1 MSARIP
7 DEDDKGAKGLKTR
20 RECLTGAAAAALAAS
35 GLGVAG
41 AVAEGALA
49 FDPCRHVDPF
59 IGTGGHGHTFPGALT
74 PFGMVQLSPDT
85 DNARWD
91 ACSGYH
97 FGDSTIL
104 GFSHTHL
111 SGTGVGDMMD
121 VLVVPNVG
129 PVVLS
134 PGTLAHPEGSYRAR
148 YDHASERA
156 SPGYYRVLLKDRGIE
171 AELTATPRVGLHR
184 YRFDPAK
191 AVGGGHLLIDF
202 RHGAEDEP
210 APGQP
215 EIKTRVTKASL
226 RLIGNDTLV
235 GTRSVNQWADGRVIH
250 FAMKLSR
257 PFARAELYSDDTH
270 QADGAQSVAGVNLKC
285 ALFYPDAAAAPL
297 LVKCAVSGVDIEG
310 ALNNLAAEM
319 PGWDFDAV
327 HRRARAAWTKE
338 LSKVRLEGGSEAD
351 RTIFYTAYYHT
362 LIAPSLFSDVDGRY
376 MGMNTDVQ
384 TLSKGANNYSTYSL
398 WDTYRALHPLF
409 TLVQSER
416 NADLVQGLV
425 RMTHESPVGPSVWP
439 LQGKETNT
447 MIGWHSAVVVAEAA
461 SKRVDGVDFAA
472 AWPAF
477 RKRAFE
483 DRVSGMEYYRSLGF
497 IPSDKVAEAA
507 SKTLEIA
514 YDDWAISKLADAVG
528 AAEDAHVLRE
538 RSKNYR
544 NLFDSKLNFVRPR
557 LANGDWA
564 EPFDPRALGH
574 DSPKW
579 HDFTECNAWEATFLN
594 QHDIYGYMALFG
606 GDRAFEAKLDGLFNA
621 SSALLPD
628 APPDMTGMVGQYCH
642 GNEPGHHA
650 AYLYAYTGAHYKTQ
664 ARVRMLLKT
673 QHQAAPDGLA
683 GNEDCGQMSAW
694 YVMSAMGL
702 YAVDPVS
709 AIYVFGSP
717 LFKKVE
723 LQVAPGK
730 TLAIEAPLTSEENIY
745 IQSATWNGRP
755 YRKTWIAHADLIQG
769 GRLVFEMGPKPNLA
783 YGAAMEDRPPSFV

>member
-1 MSARIP
+1 
-7 DEDDKGAKGLKTR
+7 LKTR
-20 RECLTGAAAAALAAS
+20 RECLTGAAAVALATS
-35 GLGVAG
+35 GLGAIR
-41 AVAEGALA
+41 ASAQAAPA
-49 FDPCRHVDPF
+49 FDPCSHVDPF

-97 FGDSTIL
+97 IDDSTIL

-121 VLVVPNVG
+121 VLVVPSVG
-129 PVVLS
+129 SVVLS
-134 PGTLAHPEGSYRAR
+134 PGTLEHPEGSYRAR
-148 YDHASERA
+148 FDHASERA
-156 SPGYYRVLLKDRGIE
+156 SPGYYRVLLKDKGIE
-171 AELTATPRVGLHR
+171 AELTATARVGLHR
-184 YRFDPAK
+184 YRFDPAM
-191 AVGGGHLLIDF
+191 AQRGGHILIDF
-202 RHGAEDEP
+202 RHGAEDDTSPDQE
-210 APGQP
+210 
-215 EIKTRVTKASL
+215 EVKTRVTEASL

-235 GTRSVNQWADGRVIH
+235 GTRRVHQWADGRVIH

-257 PFARAELYSDDTH
+257 PFARAELYSNDRPV
-270 QADGAQSVAGVNLKC
+270 ADGAQSVAGANLKC
-285 ALFYPDAAAAPL
+285 ALIYPDAAAAPL
-297 LVKCAVSGVDIEG
+297 LIKCAVSGVDIDG
-310 ALNNLAAEM
+310 ALNNLAAEL

-327 HRRARAAWTKE
+327 HAQARAAWTGE
-338 LSKVRLEGGSEAD
+338 LSKLRLEGGSEAD

-362 LIAPSLFSDVDGRY
+362 LVAPSLFCDVDGRY
-376 MGMNTDVQ
+376 RGMDTAIHS
-384 TLSKGANNYSTYSL
+384 LPKGANNYSTYSL

-409 TLVQSER
+409 TLVQSAR

-425 RMTHESPVGPSVWP
+425 RMTNESPLGPPIWP
-439 LQGKETNT
+439 LQGDETSC
-447 MIGWHSAVVVAEAA
+447 MIAWHSAVVIAEAA
-461 SKRVDGVDFAA
+461 AKKVPGVDYAA

-483 DRVSGMEYYRSLGF
+483 DRVSGMDYYRKLGF
-497 IPSDKVAEAA
+497 IPSDKVKEAA

-514 YDDWAISKLADAVG
+514 YDDWAIAKLADAVG
-528 AAEDAHVLRE
+528 ATEDAKALRA

-544 NLFDSKLNFVRPR
+544 NLFDPKQTFVRPR

-574 DSPKW
+574 DSPTW

-594 QHDIYGYMALFG
+594 QHDIYSYMALFG
-606 GDRAFEAKLDGLFNA
+606 GEKAFEAKLDGLFNA
-621 SSALLPD
+621 SPALLSD
-628 APPDMTGMVGQYCH
+628 APPDMSGMVGQYCH
-642 GNEPGHHA
+642 GNEPGHHV

-673 QHQAAPDGLA
+673 QHQATPDGLA

-730 TLAIEAPLTSEENIY
+730 TLTIEAPLTSDDNIY
-745 IQSATWNGRP
+745 IQSAAWNGRP
-755 YRKTWIAHADLIQG
+755 YPKTWIAHADLIQG
-769 GRLVFEMGPKPNLA
+769 GRLVFEMGPKPNVA
-783 YGAAMEDRPPSFV
+783 YGAAMEDRPPSFVG

>member
-1 MSARIP
+1 LI
-7 DEDDKGAKGLKTR
+7 TR
-20 RECLTGAAAAALAAS
+20 REYLTGAAAAALAVS

-41 AVAEGALA
+41 AVAEGELA

-97 FGDSTIL
+97 FDDPTIL

-121 VLVVPNVG
+121 VLVVPSVG

-148 YDHASERA
+148 FDHASERA
-156 SPGYYRVLLKDRGIE
+156 TPGYYRVLLKDKGIE
-171 AELTATPRVGLHR
+171 AELTATARVGLHR
-184 YRFDPAK
+184 YRFDPAT
-191 AVGGGHLLIDF
+191 AAGGGHLLIDF
-202 RHGAEDEP
+202 HHGGEDEP
-210 APGQP
+210 SPGQD
-215 EIKTRVTKASL
+215 EVKTRVLKASL

-235 GTRSVNQWADGRVIH
+235 GTRQVDQWAGGRTIH

-257 PFARAELYSDDTH
+257 PFARAQLYAFDNPLSPGSTE
-270 QADGAQSVAGVNLKC
+270 VAGAGDGGNLKC
-285 ALFYPDAAAAPL
+285 ALFYPDASAAPL
-297 LVKCAVSGVDIEG
+297 LVKCAVSGVDIQG
-310 ALNNLAAEM
+310 ALNNLETEV
-319 PGWDFDAV
+319 PGWDFDGV
-327 HRRARAAWTKE
+327 HAKARAAWTKE
-338 LSKVRLEGGSEAD
+338 LSKFRLEGGSEAD

-362 LIAPSLFSDVDGRY
+362 LVAPSLFSDVDGRY
-376 MGMNTDVQ
+376 MGMDTAIH
-384 TLSKGANNYSTYSL
+384 TLPSGTHNYSTYSL

-425 RMTHESPVGPSVWP
+425 RMGQESSLGPAIWP
-439 LQGKETNT
+439 LQGVETRC
-447 MIGWHSAVVVAEAA
+447 MIAWHSAIVIAEAA
-461 SKRVDGVDFAA
+461 AKGVKGVDYAA

-477 RKRAFE
+477 RKRAF
-483 DRVSGMEYYRSLGF
+483 DDTVSGMDYYRSLGF

-514 YDDWAISKLADAVG
+514 YDDWAIAKLADAVG
-528 AAEDAHVLRE
+528 ATEDAKVLRA

-544 NLFDSKLNFVRPR
+544 NLFDPKLNFVRPR
-557 LANGDWA
+557 LADGQWA

-574 DSPKW
+574 NSPVW

-606 GDRAFEAKLDGLFNA
+606 GDKAFEAKLDGLFNA

-642 GNEPGHHA
+642 GNEPGHHV

-709 AIYVFGSP
+709 ATYVFGSP
-717 LFKKVE
+717 LFKKVALE
-723 LQVAPGK
+723 VAPGK
-730 TLAIEAPLTSEENIY
+730 TLTIEAPLTSDENIY
-745 IQSATWNGRP
+745 IQSVTWNGRP
-755 YRKTWIAHADLIQG
+755 HTKTWIAHADLIKG
-769 GRLVFEMGPKPNLA
+769 GRLVFTMGPKPNLA